1 MSQDEQNSDAE
12 GLYIEVASEEA
23 SPAIEAAISLK
34 MEKTREYQL
43 EMIDVA
49 QANANSAFDFARDL
63 VLAETPSQLMDLCSI
78 HAQKQLAQTPP
89 EQIAT
94 TEFERETVMPK
105 AYIKAR
111 PEGREFDPITDFS
124 VEDDAGHVLATFDT
138 QMEAIVWSK
147 DAGHEALV
155 TRDRDLSEKN
165 NPDHWR
171 SF

>member
-1 MSQDEQNSDAE
+1 MSQDEQNSEAE
-12 GLYIEVASEEA
+12 DLYVEVASEEA
-23 SPAIEAAISLK
+23 SPAIEPALSPK
-34 MEKTREYQL
+34 MEKMREYQL

-63 VLAETPSQLMDLCSI
+63 ALAKTPSQLMDLCSI
-78 HAQKQLAQTPP
+78 HAQEQLAETSP
-89 EQIAT
+89 EQIEAI
-94 TEFERETVMPK
+94 EFDEETVMPK

-111 PEGREFDPITDFS
+111 PEGREFDPITDFA
-124 VEDDAGHVLATFDT
+124 VEDDAGDVLATFDT
-138 QMEAIVWSK
+138 QMEAIVWAK

-155 TRDRDLSEKN
+155 TRVRDLNEKN

>member
-12 GLYIEVASEEA
+12 GLYVEVPSEEA
-23 SPAIEAAISLK
+23 STEADISLT
-34 MEKTREYQL
+34 MEEMREHQL
-43 EMIDVA
+43 ELIDVA
-49 QANANSAFDFARDL
+49 RANANSAFDFARDL

-78 HAQKQLAQTPP
+78 HAQKQLAEAPP
-89 EQIAT
+89 QQLET
-94 TEFERETVMPK
+94 TDFEPETVMPK

-111 PEGREFDPITDFS
+111 PEGREFDPITDFA
-124 VEDDAGHVLATFDT
+124 VEDDAGNVLATFDT
-138 QMEAIVWSK
+138 QMEAIAWAK

-155 TRDRDLSEKN
+155 SRVRDLSEKN

>member
-1 MSQDEQNSDAE
+1 MSQGEQKGDEDSVYVD
-12 GLYIEVASEEA
+12 VASDVDC
-23 SPAIEAAISLK
+23 PAIDAAISLE
-34 MEKTREYQL
+34 MERMREYQL

-63 VLAETPSQLMDLCSI
+63 ALAKTPSQLMDLCSN
-78 HAQKQLAQTPP
+78 HAQKQIAEAAP
-89 EQIAT
+89 EQFET
-94 TEFERETVMPK
+94 TEFEPEAAMPK

-111 PEGREFDPITDFS
+111 PSGREFDPIADFA

-138 QMEAIVWSK
+138 QMEAVVWAK
-147 DAGHEALV
+147 DAGREALV
-155 TRDRDLSEKN
+155 TRIRDLCEKN

>member
-12 GLYIEVASEEA
+12 GLYGEVASEGASTEA
-23 SPAIEAAISLK
+23 DISPTVEE
-34 MEKTREYQL
+34 MREHQL

-63 VLAETPSQLMDLCSI
+63 ALAKTPSQLMDLCSI
-78 HAQKQLAQTPP
+78 HAQNQLAEAPP
-89 EQIAT
+89 EQIET
-94 TEFERETVMPK
+94 TEFERETVVSK

-111 PEGREFDPITDFS
+111 PEGREFDPITDFA

-138 QMEAIVWSK
+138 QMEAIVWAK

-155 TRDRDLSEKN
+155 TRARELCDKN